1 MCSTP
6 SSRSTKPHREEE
18 TCRWI
23 VGSGGR
29 RGVSW
34 RLRQNVFFLLSRP
47 SAEHSS
53 AAHPKGRNEV
63 KESRSEAERL
73 DGARCGATVSERGRK
88 IVVRETRTCCF
99 LLAAFVF

>member
-1 MCSTP
+1 
-6 SSRSTKPHREEE
+6 
-18 TCRWI
+18 
-23 VGSGGR
+23 VR
-29 RGVSW
+29 RDGT
-34 RLRQNVFFLLSRP
+34 RRKRALTAIFFLPLEQTISGAYER
-47 SAEHSS
+47 S
-53 AAHPKGRNEV
+53 HPKGRNEV